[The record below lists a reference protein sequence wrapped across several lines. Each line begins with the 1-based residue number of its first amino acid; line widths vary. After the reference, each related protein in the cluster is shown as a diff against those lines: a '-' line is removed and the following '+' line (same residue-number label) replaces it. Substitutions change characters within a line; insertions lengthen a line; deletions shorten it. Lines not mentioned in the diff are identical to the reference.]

1 MAKKRKRPF
10 HVSYLLP
17 QKKDIVA
24 CQRKQMKMMNFR
36 EIRNA
41 FLEYFRKRDH
51 RIVESSS
58 LVPRNDPTLLF
69 TNAGMVQFKGA
80 FLGEDNLGY
89 TRATTSQKCVR
100 AGGKHNDLENVGYTP
115 RHHTFF
121 EMLGN
126 FSFGD
131 YFKEEAILWSWE
143 LLTEIYK
150 LPAEKLH
157 ISVYKE
163 DDEAYDIWREKIGI
177 PSERIVRLGEKDNF
191 WAMGDTGPCGPCSEI
206 HIDQGE
212 KMGCGKAGCAP
223 GCDCNR
229 FLEIWNLVFTQFD
242 RSADGTLTPLPKPN
256 IDTGMGLERITA
268 VVQGVTSN
276 YDTDLFK
283 GIMGFIEEISGRKY
297 GDQTKQDVAFRVISD
312 HARAVTFLISDGIM
326 PSNEG
331 RGYVLRRIIRRAI
344 RFGQSLEL
352 KDLFLKG
359 VCNRVIEVMGPDY
372 PELIRSRSLVE
383 GVVESEERRFADT
396 LNYSMKVLDDEIR
409 NLKAKGEEI
418 LPGDLAFRLYD
429 TYGLSLDIVEDVAR
443 DESMTIDISGYEA
456 AMSRQ
461 RLLSQESWKGS
472 GEEEI
477 PAVFRALLTKGLAT
491 RFLGYDGL
499 TVEAGVVG
507 LIADGKE
514 VASLEAGKEAQVI
527 LDQTSFYAT
536 AGGQAGDTGRL
547 ANSGAA
553 FMVTN
558 TVRYG
563 RDLIVHQGVLK
574 EGRISLGDR
583 IETHVAPES
592 RTATARNHSATHL
605 LHAALREVLG
615 DHVKQAGSLVTP
627 ERFRFDFSHFTQVS
641 AEKLLEI
648 ERIVNRHIRQ
658 NLEINTSV
666 MSKEEA
672 MMSGAMAIFE
682 EKYGETVR
690 VVQMGEGVSM
700 ELCGGTHA
708 ERTGDIGLFR
718 ICGESAVAANMRRIE
733 AITGEV
739 ALIHDQ
745 EKEGTLKNAAM
756 LLKSSPEKMEERIE
770 KLLKDLRDKDR
781 EIATLKAKV
790 LSGKSEDFLENVR
803 EVEGI
808 RVISRKLKVA
818 SPAELREWGD
828 RIKDRLKS
836 GIILLGAEAEGR
848 AILTCLV
855 TEDLQEQF
863 HAGNII
869 KRLSAVVGGK
879 GGGKSHMAQGGGNQ
893 PENLEKALEGLDEII
908 QGK

>member
-1 MAKKRKRPF
+1 MNRNGISIFFYP
-10 HVSYLLP
+10 LP
-17 QKKDIVA
+17 QREDIA
-24 CQRKQMKMMNFR
+24 AHRRKQEKMKNFR
-36 EIRNA
+36 EIRNE
-41 FLEYFRKRDH
+41 FLDYFKKQDH

-58 LVPRNDPTLLF
+58 LVPRDDPTLLF

-89 TRATTSQKCVR
+89 TRAATSQKCVR

-157 ISVYKE
+157 ISIYKD
-163 DDEAYDIWREKIGI
+163 DDEAYDIWRDTIGV
-177 PSERIVRLGEKDNF
+177 PAERIVRLGEKDNF
-191 WAMGDTGPCGPCSEI
+191 WSMGDTGPCGPCSEI

-212 KMGCGKAGCAP
+212 EMGCGEAECAP

-268 VVQGVTSN
+268 VIQGVTSN

-283 GIMGFIEEISGRKY
+283 GIIGFIEEISGKKY
-297 GDQTKQDVAFRVISD
+297 GDQAKQDVAFRVISD
-312 HARAVTFLISDGIM
+312 HARAVSFMISDGIM

-352 KDLFLKG
+352 KGLFLRG

-372 PELIRSRSLVE
+372 GELDRSQSLIE
-383 GVVESEERRFADT
+383 GLVESEEKRFADT
-396 LNYSMKVLDDEIR
+396 MTYSMKVLDDEIR
-409 NLKAKGEEI
+409 TLKAKGRETI
-418 LPGDLAFRLYD
+418 PGDLAFRLYD
-429 TYGLSLDIVEDVAR
+429 TYGLSVDIVEDVAR
-443 DESMTIDISGYEA
+443 DENMTIEMAGYET
-456 AMSRQ
+456 AMSKQ

-477 PAVFRALLTKGLAT
+477 PAVFRALLAKDLTP

-499 TVEAGVVG
+499 DVEAKVIS
-507 LIADGKE
+507 LISDGKE
-514 VASLEAGKEAQVI
+514 VASVEPGMAAQVV
-527 LDQTSFYAT
+527 LDQTTFYAE
-536 AGGQAGDTGRL
+536 AGGQAGDTGQL
-547 ANSGAA
+547 GNGSAV
-553 FMVTN
+553 FTVTN

-563 RDLIVHQGVLK
+563 RGLIVHQGVLE
-574 EGRISLGDR
+574 EGRISTDDN
-583 IETHVAPES
+583 IAAQVAFES
-592 RTATARNHSATHL
+592 RAATARNHSATHL

-627 ERFRFDFSHFTQVS
+627 ERFRFDFSHFTQVTT
-641 AEKLLEI
+641 EKILEI
-648 ERIVNRHIRQ
+648 ERIVNKHIRQ
-658 NLEINTSV
+658 NLEIRTSV

-672 MMSGAMAIFE
+672 MKTGAMAIFE
-682 EKYGETVR
+682 EKYGDTVR
-690 VVQMGEGVSM
+690 VVQIGDGVSM
-700 ELCGGTHA
+700 ELCGGTHTG
-708 ERTGDIGLFR
+708 RTGDIGLFR

-733 AITGEV
+733 AVTGET
-739 ALIHDQ
+739 ALLYDQ
-745 EKEGTLKNAAM
+745 DKENHLKNAAM
-756 LLKSSPEKMEERIE
+756 LLKTSPEKTVERIE
-770 KLLKDLRDKDR
+770 KILKELKEKDK
-781 EIATLKAKV
+781 EILVLKAKV

-808 RVISRKLKVA
+808 QVIAKKLKVE
-818 SPAELREWGD
+818 SPKELREWGD

-836 GIILLGAEAEGR
+836 GIILLGAEAGGR

-855 TEDLQEQF
+855 TKDLQGRY

-869 KRLSAVVGGK
+869 KRLSAIVGGK

-893 PENLEKALEGLDEII
+893 PENLEKAMEELDGII
-908 QGK
+908 RDAIL

>member
-1 MAKKRKRPF
+1 
-10 HVSYLLP
+10 
-17 QKKDIVA
+17 
-24 CQRKQMKMMNFR
+24 MKTFR
-36 EIRNA
+36 EIRNE
-41 FLEYFRKRDH
+41 FLDYFKKQDH

-58 LVPRNDPTLLF
+58 LVPRDDPTLLF

-89 TRATTSQKCVR
+89 TRAATSQKCVR

-157 ISVYKE
+157 ISIYKD
-163 DDEAYDIWREKIGI
+163 DDEAYDIWRDTIGV
-177 PSERIVRLGEKDNF
+177 PAERIVRLGEKDNF
-191 WAMGDTGPCGPCSEI
+191 WSMGDTGPCGPCSEI

-212 KMGCGKAGCAP
+212 EMGCGEAECAP

-268 VVQGVTSN
+268 VIQGVTSN

-283 GIMGFIEEISGRKY
+283 GIIGFIEEISGKKY
-297 GDQTKQDVAFRVISD
+297 GDQAKQDVAFRVISD
-312 HARAVTFLISDGIM
+312 HARAVSFMISDGIM

-352 KDLFLKG
+352 KGLFLRG

-372 PELIRSRSLVE
+372 GELDRSQSLIE
-383 GVVESEERRFADT
+383 GLVESEEKRFADT
-396 LNYSMKVLDDEIR
+396 MTYSMKVLDDEIR
-409 NLKAKGEEI
+409 TLKAKGRETI
-418 LPGDLAFRLYD
+418 PGDLAFRLYD
-429 TYGLSLDIVEDVAR
+429 TYGLSVDIVEDVAR
-443 DESMTIDISGYEA
+443 DENMTIEMAGYET
-456 AMSRQ
+456 AMSKQ

-477 PAVFRALLTKGLAT
+477 PAVFRALLAKDLTP

-499 TVEAGVVG
+499 DVEAKVIS
-507 LIADGKE
+507 LISDGKE
-514 VASLEAGKEAQVI
+514 VASVEPGMAAQVV
-527 LDQTSFYAT
+527 LDQTTFYAE
-536 AGGQAGDTGRL
+536 AGGQAGDTGQL
-547 ANSGAA
+547 GNGSAV
-553 FMVTN
+553 FTVTN

-563 RDLIVHQGVLK
+563 RGLIVHQGVLE
-574 EGRISLGDR
+574 EGRISTDDN
-583 IETHVAPES
+583 IAAQVAFES
-592 RTATARNHSATHL
+592 RAATARNHSATHL

-627 ERFRFDFSHFTQVS
+627 ERFRFDFSHFTQVTT
-641 AEKLLEI
+641 EKILEI
-648 ERIVNRHIRQ
+648 ERIVNKHIRQ
-658 NLEINTSV
+658 NLEIRTSV

-672 MMSGAMAIFE
+672 MKTGAMAIFE
-682 EKYGETVR
+682 EKYGDTVR
-690 VVQMGEGVSM
+690 VVQIGDGVSM
-700 ELCGGTHA
+700 ELCGGTHTG
-708 ERTGDIGLFR
+708 RTGDIGLFR

-733 AITGEV
+733 AVTGET
-739 ALIHDQ
+739 ALLYDQ
-745 EKEGTLKNAAM
+745 DKENHLKNAAM
-756 LLKSSPEKMEERIE
+756 LLKTSPEKTVERIE
-770 KLLKDLRDKDR
+770 KILKELKEKDK
-781 EIATLKAKV
+781 EILVLKAKV

-808 RVISRKLKVA
+808 QVIAKKLKVE
-818 SPAELREWGD
+818 SPKELREWGD

-836 GIILLGAEAEGR
+836 GIILLGAEAGGR

-855 TEDLQEQF
+855 TKDLQGRY

-869 KRLSAVVGGK
+869 KRLSAIVGGK
-879 GGGKSHMAQGGGNQ
+879 GGGKPHMAQGGGNQ
-893 PENLEKALEGLDEII
+893 PENLEKAMEELDGII
-908 QGK
+908 RGQINQ